1 MADNKRRGTPLLE
14 EDRGR
19 ARRILAKLKT
29 PTGLL
34 ALVLL
39 FLLVVYAV
47 VLNAIRP
54 QTPGR
59 EVTIDELVQ
68 RIRDKEI
75 DNVTLLAED
84 HRMVGTDERGPW
96 WASVGPF
103 DLLAE
108 QILSD
113 ATTNGVTTRIDGQT
127 GKNLLK
133 LATQVVLPA
142 ASLFVLLG
150 LMYTVRRGGG
160 TEEFALLGRARANR
174 YASEEG
180 SEVTFADVAGADEAI
195 QELKEV
201 RDFLKSPE
209 EFERMGAKPPRGVL
223 LLGPPGCGKTLLAK
237 AVAGE
242 AGVPFFSVSASAFVE
257 MLAGVGASRVR
268 DLFQKARAAAPSIVF
283 VDEIDAVG
291 RARSAGSTGNA
302 EGENTLNELLVQLD
316 GFDAAQRVVLM
327 AATNRADMLDSALM
341 RKGRFDRHIVIDV
354 PDFAGRAAIFRVHAR
369 GKPLASDVD
378 LDRFARRTIGMSGAE
393 ISAVMNEAA
402 TLATRRRRTEIGNT
416 DISEAIERVIAGPEM
431 HSRILGPEEKR
442 RVAYHEAGHAIVGW
456 VLNSSATVD
465 KVSVVSRG
473 HSLGGTWS
481 LPTEDSRLRTR
492 SQYEE
497 EIASLVAGRSAE
509 MVVYDGN
516 PSGASSADL
525 VRATSMARQMVY
537 ELGMSDD
544 IGPVAISSRDGV
556 YAPEHSDE
564 LTREADRA
572 VRKMLERGDERARL
586 VITTYRKHLDRL
598 AEQLVQLET
607 LEHQDL
613 ENILGDL
620 PKGLPPTPDV
630 RPQRRS
636 GPTSLRTG

>member
-1 MADNKRRGTPLLE
+1 VADKKRRGTPLLE
-14 EDRGR
+14 EDQGR
-19 ARRILAKLKT
+19 ARRVLSKLKT
-29 PTGLL
+29 PTGIL
-34 ALVLL
+34 AVLL
-39 FLLVVYAV
+39 VFLVVVYAV

-54 QTPGR
+54 HTPGR
-59 EVTIDELVQ
+59 EVSIDEVVQ

-75 DNVTLLAED
+75 TNLTLLAED

-96 WASVGPF
+96 WTSVGPF

-108 QILSD
+108 EILTD

-127 GKNLLK
+127 GKNILK
-133 LATQVVLPA
+133 LATTFLLPVVSLVVLF
-142 ASLFVLLG
+142 S
-150 LMYTVRRGGG
+150 LMYSIRRGGG

-291 RARSAGSTGNA
+291 RARSMGDTGNA

-354 PDFAGRAAIFRVHAR
+354 PDFTGRAAIFRVHAR
-369 GKPLASDVD
+369 GKPLAPDVD

-402 TLATRRRRTEIGNT
+402 TLATRKRKTEIGNT

-456 VLNSSATVD
+456 VLNTSATVD

-492 SQYEE
+492 SQYEQ

-509 MVVYDGN
+509 LVVYGD

-544 IGPVAISSRDGV
+544 IGPVAISSRDGA

-572 VRKMLERGDERARL
+572 VRKMLEKGDERARA
-586 VITTYRKHLDRL
+586 VITAYRQHLDRL
-598 AEQLVQLET
+598 AEQLVQVET

-613 ENILGDL
+613 QDLLGDL

-630 RPQRRS
+630 RHQRRS
-636 GPTSLRTG
+636 GQTSLRTG